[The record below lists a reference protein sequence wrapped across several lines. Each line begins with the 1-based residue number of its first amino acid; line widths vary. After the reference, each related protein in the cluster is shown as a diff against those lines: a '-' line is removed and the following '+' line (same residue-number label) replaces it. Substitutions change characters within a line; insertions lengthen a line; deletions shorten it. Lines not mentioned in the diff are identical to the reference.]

1 MIEFK
6 FAQGVCRC
14 IIEVIFLFL
23 QIHLYGFTVE
33 NNFPC
38 EGGGAN
44 SRQGIQNP
52 CPPQERFEF
61 NQSIK
66 RVSYITAP
74 RRPDRD
80 R

>member
-1 MIEFK
+1 M
-6 FAQGVCRC
+6 CRC
-14 IIEVIFLFL
+14 IVEVVFLFL
-23 QIHLYGFTVE
+23 QVHLYGFTVE

-61 NQSIK
+61 NRQIGNTDIDNTET
-66 RVSYITAP
+66 V
-74 RRPDRD
+74 
-80 R
+80 